1 MRAVS
6 AIVFLTLASQAKSDG
21 LFSWLF
27 GSGKEIKAEITLINK
42 CELESRYFIVRDLK
56 TGKSASFKNG
66 VAKLNTKINSSL
78 QLQLSPSVKHVIFEG
93 NAVSAK
99 KKMKLIADC
108 SERILGGIAD
118 NLLLSQKI

>member
-1 MRAVS
+1 MRVLVVIIS
-6 AIVFLTLASQAKSDG
+6 LTLASQAKSDG

-27 GSGKEIKAEITLINK
+27 SSGQEIKAEITLVNK
-42 CELESRYFIVRDLK
+42 CELEARYFIVRDLA
-56 TGKSASFKNG
+56 TGKSAEFKNG
-66 VAKLNTKINSSL
+66 VAKLKTKVNSSL

-108 SERILGGIAD
+108 SERKLKGITD
-118 NLLLSQKI
+118 

>member
-66 VAKLNTKINSSL
+66 VAKLNTKVNSSL

-108 SERILGGIAD
+108 SERKLGGIAA
-118 NLLLSQKI
+118 N